1 MDTKT
6 LIRSCPIVSM
16 PGVPTDRKEV
26 LQDTRH
32 VWAVNERAT
41 SVAGHSRV
49 YSSITAN
56 SLN

>member
-6 LIRSCPIVSM
+6 LIRSWPIVSM

-32 VWAVNERAT
+32 VLGRERT
-41 SVAGHSRV
+41 CHFSRRAFARV
-49 YSSITAN
+49 LVDYG
-56 SLN
+56 